1 MTIKISMKTLAC
13 AVAIALAGVAAGP
26 IQAADSAA
34 DYPSRPIHYVI
45 PFGPGGESDIT
56 ARLQQPFFEKMTG
69 QNMVVEYKAG
79 GGGAVGWSQLNSMKG
94 DGYTIMG
101 TNLPHL
107 IVKPMMGDVGFTTAD
122 ITNVYMF
129 EYTPDA
135 IVVNKDSPFKTLD
148 DLIAYAKKNPGY
160 LTLSGS
166 GNGTAN
172 HLANVR
178 FNNLTG
184 TTTTYIP
191 FKGTGAAYAALRGG
205 QVKAEW
211 GYSTVAANH
220 PGEVRLL
227 AVATDKRMDI
237 FPKVPTFKEK
247 GLDMV
252 GGAYRGVAVPKS
264 TPEPVRKKLSSLIGK
279 INANSKFKQEMAK
292 RGFVELNVPY
302 AKLPT
307 FMKQKRAY
315 YTQLAKTAGLLK

>member
-1 MTIKISMKTLAC
+1 MKIKTMAVTLALASTV
-13 AVAIALAGVAAGP
+13 AVPSLMTAAH
-26 IQAADSAA
+26 AADASK
-34 DYPSRPIHYVI
+34 YPSRPVHYVI

-56 ARLQQPFFEKMTG
+56 ARLQQPIFQKMTG
-69 QNMVVEYKAG
+69 QNMIIEYKSG

-107 IVKPMMGDVGFTTAD
+107 IVKPMMGNVGFKTND

-135 IVVNKDSPFKTLD
+135 ILVANDSPFKTLD
-148 DLIAYAKKNPGY
+148 DLIAYAKKHPGMV
-160 LTLSGS
+160 TMSGS
-166 GNGTAN
+166 GSGTAN

-178 FNNLTG
+178 FDNITG
-184 TTTTYIP
+184 TKTTYIP
-191 FKGTGAAYAALRGG
+191 FKGTGAAYTALRGG

-220 PGEVRLL
+220 PGEVRML
-227 AVATDKRMDI
+227 AVATDKRMEI

-247 GLDMV
+247 KIDMV

-264 TPEPVRKKLSSLIGK
+264 TPEPIRKKLSDLIGK
-279 INANSKFKQEMAK
+279 INANPKFKQSLAK

-302 AKLPT
+302 DKMDAFMSKQRSKYTKLV
-307 FMKQKRAY
+307 KK
-315 YTQLAKTAGLLK
+315 AGLVQ